1 MVFLDLVASE
11 KSIKVCIKEKIV
23 KIIQINNFKGNLM
36 FSWSLNHPLEHLEL
50 SKLKLTV
57 GRSHDTKW
65 LCNEMFD
72 EIKS

>member
-36 FSWSLNHPLEHLEL
+36 FS
-50 SKLKLTV
+50 
-57 GRSHDTKW
+57 
-65 LCNEMFD
+65 
-72 EIKS
+72 